1 MRRGDRITPSV
12 IIPSMA
18 MIKTMTQ
25 TLRYQIL
32 RGLIYPYQYDVVDVG
47 SLFEQYEKYAA

>member
-1 MRRGDRITPSV
+1 
-12 IIPSMA
+12 MA